1 MAVCKPRRIAMLYD
15 KTLKLS
21 PSNPEAIKKFK
32 WAAQELGMYLDIISK
47 RDGHKLFDYD
57 ALFIR
62 DTTSLKHYTYLMS
75 KMAQDLD
82 IFVLDNPRSIRIC
95 SDKVEQYKL
104 FKKYRIPIPQ
114 TLIVDKFKIDAPLH
128 LMKHPYVIKNPYG
141 SFSDGVYLVDKEE
154 NYRKFMIAMLEKLNR
169 VVVQEVLPTELDWRI
184 GILNNEIIFAC
195 KYYMSKNSW
204 KIIKHDRDGGFVDG
218 ASASIPIDAIPFKV
232 SYNALRAV
240 GLVGEGLYGVD
251 IKMIGNEAYVIEVN
265 DNPNIDAG
273 IEDEL
278 LGDELYLKIMRYFK
292 GRIDYYRQKQASW

>member
-95 SDKVEQYKL
+95 SDKVE
-104 FKKYRIPIPQ
+104 
-114 TLIVDKFKIDAPLH
+114 
-128 LMKHPYVIKNPYG
+128 
-141 SFSDGVYLVDKEE
+141 
-154 NYRKFMIAMLEKLNR
+154 
-169 VVVQEVLPTELDWRI
+169 
-184 GILNNEIIFAC
+184 
-195 KYYMSKNSW
+195 
-204 KIIKHDRDGGFVDG
+204 
-218 ASASIPIDAIPFKV
+218 
-232 SYNALRAV
+232 
-240 GLVGEGLYGVD
+240 
-251 IKMIGNEAYVIEVN
+251 
-265 DNPNIDAG
+265 
-273 IEDEL
+273 
-278 LGDELYLKIMRYFK
+278 
-292 GRIDYYRQKQASW
+292 